1 MGGRAIA
8 SRCCRR
14 VPRAL
19 TEPPEGRIVAACRA
33 KRAHNR
39 PTITPESRR
48 MHPPARAALMLLV
61 LGIAASAASAQEY
74 CVICTAPD
82 AKYRCSIGGEP
93 SIAAGASRGQLLCI
107 TELARTGGHAS
118 CSVGRNS
125 AEPCEG
131 EPRTV
136 MFPARHGPPG
146 RPLLRFSPTCLR
158 RRARRLPPPSP
169 RLRLPRRRRSSRR
182 RPRQRRRPRR
192 RKAAAMRSAT
202 P

>member
-1 MGGRAIA
+1 
-8 SRCCRR
+8 
-14 VPRAL
+14 
-19 TEPPEGRIVAACRA
+19 
-33 KRAHNR
+33 
-39 PTITPESRR
+39 

-61 LGIAASAASAQEY
+61 LSIAAPAASAQEY
-74 CVICTAPD
+74 CVICSGPD

-136 MFPARHGPPG
+136 MFPETRRSCRAPIVEVEPDVAPPQG
-146 RPLLRFSPTCLR
+146 EPPAAPLPLAP
-158 RRARRLPPPSP
+158 AEAPPP
-169 RLRLPRRRRSSRR
+169 RDACRR
-182 RPRQRRRPRR
+182 RPRM
-192 RKAAAMRSAT
+192 RKAAAIRSAT